1 MLPISRSARP
11 EDVEGKE
18 GENRCTTPQGRP
30 GHCEDLSVCPELLLN
45 LGDLRDSLCF
55 KRLFIPGVCC
65 PIDSSESSSSPAD
78 SVATQRPT
86 ILTTAPSL
94 ILHPQRPSTIY
105 RPQTVATTT
114 TTRRPL
120 HISPVSVATI
130 SPTAIGP
137 SAVGD
142 ISDNTIIDPD
152 DCGQQEYTSGRIVG
166 GVEAAN
172 GEWPWL
178 AAIFL
183 HGAKR
188 TEFWCGGSLI
198 GSRYILTAAHC
209 TRDSKQ
215 KPFAAR
221 QFTVRLG
228 DIDLSTD
235 KEPSAPVTF
244 KVSEVRTHKE
254 FSRVGFYNDIA
265 ILVLDRPVRKSKYVI
280 PVCMPKPGTI
290 PSPDR
295 LAGRRATVVGWGTT
309 FYGGK
314 ESTVQRQADLP
325 LWRNEDCNR
334 AYFQPITENFLCAGY
349 SEGGVDACQVG
360 VSGGWRFAS

>member
-1 MLPISRSARP
+1 M
-11 EDVEGKE
+11 
-18 GENRCTTPQGRP
+18 
-30 GHCEDLSVCPELLLN
+30 
-45 LGDLRDSLCF
+45 
-55 KRLFIPGVCC
+55 
-65 PIDSSESSSSPAD
+65 PA
-78 SVATQRPT
+78 
-86 ILTTAPSL
+86 
-94 ILHPQRPSTIY
+94 
-105 RPQTVATTT
+105 TT
-114 TTRRPL
+114 TTRRPSL
-120 HISPVSVATI
+120 VISPV
-130 SPTAIGP
+130 TAP
-137 SAVGD
+137 PLPD
-142 ISDNTIIDPD
+142 IADNQIIDAD
-152 DCGQQEYTSGRIVG
+152 ECGQQEYTSGRIVG
-166 GVEAAN
+166 GIEAAN

-198 GSRYILTAAHC
+198 GSKYILTAAHC

-244 KVSEVRTHKE
+244 KVSEVRTHE
-254 FSRVGFYNDIA
+254 QFSRVGFYNDIA

-280 PVCMPKPGTI
+280 PVCLPKPGGI
-290 PSPDR
+290 PSPER

-349 SEGGVDACQVG
+349 SEGGVDACQV
-360 VSGGWRFAS
+360 SGTGANVASI